1 MLLQILVVGYFHQDP
16 SPLAKSNLLCV
27 CGDECISADLVQA
40 GVYRSFVSPHKPG
53 LVDLYLSFDGQNPI
67 SQVVTFEY
75 HCVTEKLMNLSEN
88 KLKEEFQYQMRL
100 SHLLFSASNRLT
112 ILSSKP
118 GRNALKE
125 AKIFIHKTCQ
135 ISDNWTSLVKS
146 INSSNFSYLRAKDS
160 LFEITLQN
168 RLHEWLLDRIVE
180 GSEISVRDDQGL
192 GVIHYCA
199 ILGYTW
205 AVYPFSLSGL
215 SLDYRDKYGWT
226 ALHWASSYGRY
237 KVILPII
244 CTVCLFHIFSHST
257 YVLLCN
263 GLTLNFFLVLCA
275 SISVSI
281 EYYSSKFILLFI
293 FGPNYATLR
302 YAASG

>member
-1 MLLQILVVGYFHQDP
+1 MQILVVGYFHEDP
-16 SPLAKSNLLCV
+16 SPLAKSDLLCV
-27 CGDECISADLVQA
+27 CGDECVSAELVQI
-40 GVYRSFVSPHKPG
+40 GVYRCFVSPHKPG

-75 HCVTEKLMNLSEN
+75 HCVTETLMNLSEN
-88 KLKEEFQYQMRL
+88 ISKEELQYQMRL
-100 SHLLFSASNRLT
+100 SRLLFSASKRL
-112 ILSSKP
+112 IMLSSKLS
-118 GRNALKE
+118 RNTLRE
-125 AKIFIHKTCQ
+125 AKVFIHKTSQ

-180 GSEISVRDDQGL
+180 GSEVSDRDDQGL

-237 KVILPII
+237 KVILPIMYTASHIPTFSLLLYFIMI
-244 CTVCLFHIFSHST
+244 C
-257 YVLLCN
+257 
-263 GLTLNFFLVLCA
+263 
-275 SISVSI
+275 
-281 EYYSSKFILLFI
+281 
-293 FGPNYATLR
+293 P
-302 YAASG
+302 